1 MTDRS
6 NPADRTWFLVN
17 RGKVEGAAFF
27 DEACYDFYQ
36 LRLFNC
42 LRIFQVHLHAYVL
55 LPREAWLLLTPV
67 RPRNMSSLVDH
78 VNNSYSEYFNERFER
93 DADVFRSQPLPA
105 IIDSAKLFMDC
116 QKLIERWPLASGAVE
131 HPGLYRWSSY
141 SANAFGGRP
150 RHLTR
155 HRFFE
160 QFIDDTESPMERY
173 REFIAE
179 PFETAQLAELEQR
192 LLPPANLP

>member
-17 RGKVEGAAFF
+17 RGKVEGTAFF
-27 DEACYDFYQ
+27 DEACYDYYL

-42 LRIFQVHLHAYVL
+42 LRIFDVQLHAYVL
-55 LPREAWLLLTPV
+55 LPREVWLLLTPV
-67 RPRNMSSLVDH
+67 RPRNMSSLVDY
-78 VNNSYSEYFNERFER
+78 VNNGYSEYFNERFER
-93 DADVFRSQPLPA
+93 DADVFRSQPLSA
-105 IIDSAKLFMDC
+105 IIDSAKLYMDA

-150 RHLTR
+150 QNLTR

-173 REFIAE
+173 REFIAA
-179 PFETAQLAELEQR
+179 PFGKRELARLEQR
-192 LLPPANLP
+192 LLQFRR